1 MPAERI
7 SKGFKDISA
16 IFEVNPLND
25 DLIALKNSNA
35 IARSIRN
42 LIFTNR
48 GDKPF
53 KPFLGSRV
61 SEMLFDPMDPMSSTA
76 IKSEIERTINSFEP
90 RVKLEKVE
98 VTPDYDGNQYDVL
111 IKYQI
116 IGIDVDTQQLSFALE
131 LTR

>member
-1 MPAERI
+1 MPAERV

-25 DLIALKNSNA
+25 DLIVLKNSNA

-53 KPFLGSRV
+53 NPFLGSRV
-61 SEMLFDPMDPMSSTA
+61 TEMLFDPMDQISSVSVKA
-76 IKSEIERTINSFEP
+76 EIERTINSFEP
-90 RVKLEKVE
+90 RVNLEKVT
-98 VTPDYDGNQYDVL
+98 VTPDYDGNQYDVV

>member
-25 DLIALKNSNA
+25 DLIALKNANA

-53 KPFLGSRV
+53 NPFLGSRV
-61 SEMLFDPMDPMSSTA
+61 TEMLFDPMDPMSSTS
-76 IKSEIERTINSFEP
+76 IKAEIERTINSFEP
-90 RVKLEKVE
+90 RVKLEKVT
-98 VTPDYDGNQYDVL
+98 VTPDYDGNQYDVVL
-111 IKYQI
+111 KYQI

>member
-1 MPAERI
+1 VPAERI

-42 LIFTNR
+42 LVFTSR

-53 KPFLGSRV
+53 NPFLGSRV
-61 SEMLFDPMDPMSSTA
+61 SEMLFDPMDSISSVA
-76 IKSEIERTINSFEP
+76 IRSEIERTINNFEP

>member
-61 SEMLFDPMDPMSSTA
+61 TQMLFDPMDPMSSTA
-76 IKSEIERTINSFEP
+76 IKAEIERTINNFEP

>member
-25 DLIALKNSNA
+25 DLIVLKNANA

-53 KPFLGSRV
+53 NPFLGSRV
-61 SEMLFDPMDPMSSTA
+61 NEMLFDPMDQISSVSVR
-76 IKSEIERTINSFEP
+76 SEIERTINSFEP
-90 RVKLEKVE
+90 RVDLDKVI
-98 VTPDYDGNQYDVL
+98 VTANHDENQYDIV

-116 IGIDVDTQQLSFALE
+116 IGIDLDTQQLSFALE

>member
-42 LIFTNR
+42 IIFTAR

-53 KPFLGSRV
+53 NPFFGSRV
-61 SEMLFDPMDPMSSTA
+61 TEMLFDPMDQISSVSLR
-76 IKSEIERTINSFEP
+76 SEIERTINSFEP
-90 RVKLEKVE
+90 RVKLEKVT
-98 VTPDYDGNQYDVL
+98 VTPDYDGNQYDVVL
-111 IKYQI
+111 KYQI

>member
-16 IFEVNPLND
+16 VFEVNPLND
-25 DLIALKNSNA
+25 DLIVLKNSNA

-53 KPFLGSRV
+53 SPFLGSRV
-61 SEMLFDPMDPMSSTA
+61 NEMLFDPMDQLSSQSV
-76 IKSEIERTINSFEP
+76 KSEIERTINSFEP
-90 RVKLEKVE
+90 RAELKKVT
-98 VTPDYDGNQYDVL
+98 VTPDFDGNQYDVV

-116 IGIDVDTQQLSFALE
+116 IGIDADTQQLSFALE

>member
-25 DLIALKNSNA
+25 DLIALKNANA

-53 KPFLGSRV
+53 NPFLGSRV
-61 SEMLFDPMDPMSSTA
+61 SQMLFDPMDQISSVSVR
-76 IKSEIERTINSFEP
+76 SEIERTINSFEP
-90 RVKLEKVE
+90 RVKLEKVI
-98 VTPDYDGNQYDVL
+98 VTPDYDGNQYDVVL
-111 IKYQI
+111 KYQI

>member
-25 DLIALKNSNA
+25 DLIVLKNSNA

-53 KPFLGSRV
+53 NPFLGSRV
-61 SEMLFDPMDPMSSTA
+61 NEMLFDPMDRISSVTLR
-76 IKSEIERTINSFEP
+76 SEIERTINSFEP
-90 RVKLEKVE
+90 RVKLEKVT
-98 VTPDYDGNQYDVL
+98 VTPDYDGNQYDVVL
-111 IKYQI
+111 KYQI

>member
-25 DLIALKNSNA
+25 DLIVLKNSNA

-42 LIFTNR
+42 IIFTAR

-53 KPFLGSRV
+53 NPFFGSRV
-61 SEMLFDPMDPMSSTA
+61 SELLFDPMDQITTLA
-76 IKSEIERTINSFEP
+76 IKTEIEETIKNFEP
-90 RVKLEKVE
+90 RVNLKKVQ
-98 VTPDYDGNQYDVL
+98 VDPSYDDNEYNVV
-111 IKYQI
+111 INYEI

>member
-25 DLIALKNSNA
+25 DLIVLKNSNA

-53 KPFLGSRV
+53 NPFLGSRV
-61 SEMLFDPMDPMSSTA
+61 NKMLFDPMDQISSVSLR
-76 IKSEIERTINSFEP
+76 SEIERTINSFEP
-90 RVKLEKVE
+90 RVNLDKVT
-98 VTPDYDGNQYDVL
+98 VTPNFDENQYDIV

-116 IGIDVDTQQLSFALE
+116 IGIDVDAQQLSFALE

>member
-1 MPAERI
+1 MPAERV

-25 DLIALKNSNA
+25 DLVVLKNANA

-53 KPFLGSRV
+53 NPFLGSRV
-61 SEMLFDPMDPMSSTA
+61 SEMLFDPMDQISSVSVR
-76 IKSEIERTINSFEP
+76 SEIERTINSFEP
-90 RVKLEKVE
+90 RVKLEKVT
-98 VTPDYDGNQYDVL
+98 VTPDYDGNQYDVVL
-111 IKYQI
+111 KYQI

>member
-1 MPAERI
+1 MPAERV

-25 DLIALKNSNA
+25 DLIALKNANA

-42 LIFTNR
+42 LVFTVP

-53 KPFLGSRV
+53 NPFLGCRV
-61 SEMLFDPMDPMSSTA
+61 SEMLFDPMDKITTSA
-76 IKSEIERTINSFEP
+76 IRSEIEETVNNYEP
-90 RVKLEKVE
+90 RVNLKKVQVQE
-98 VTPDYDGNQYDVL
+98 NPDGNEYNV
-111 IKYQI
+111 IINYTI
-116 IGIDVDTQQLSFALE
+116 IGIEADAQQLSFALE

>member
-1 MPAERI
+1 VPAERI

-42 LIFTNR
+42 LIFTVP

-53 KPFLGSRV
+53 NPFLGCRV
-61 SEMLFDPMDPMSSTA
+61 SEMLFDPMDKITTSA
-76 IKSEIERTINSFEP
+76 IRTEIEETVNNYEP
-90 RVKLEKVE
+90 RVNLKKVQVQE
-98 VTPDYDGNQYDVL
+98 NPDGNEYNV
-111 IKYQI
+111 IINYTI
-116 IGIDVDTQQLSFALE
+116 IGVDADTQQLSFALE

>member
-1 MPAERI
+1 VPVERV

-25 DLIALKNSNA
+25 DLIALKNSSA

-42 LIFTNR
+42 LVLTNR

-53 KPFLGSRV
+53 NPFLGSRV
-61 SEMLFDPMDPMSSTA
+61 NQMLFDPMDPISSVA
-76 IKSEIERTINSFEP
+76 IRSEIERTINNFEP
-90 RVKLEKVE
+90 RVNLQKVE
-98 VTPDYDGNQYDVL
+98 VTPDYDGNQYNIL

>member
-25 DLIALKNSNA
+25 DLIVLKNANA

-53 KPFLGSRV
+53 NPFLGSRV
-61 SEMLFDPMDPMSSTA
+61 NQMLFDPMDQISSVSL
-76 IKSEIERTINSFEP
+76 KSEIERTINSFEP
-90 RVKLEKVE
+90 RVNLDKVT
-98 VTPDYDGNQYDVL
+98 VTPNYDENQYDIV

-116 IGIDVDTQQLSFALE
+116 IGIDIDAQQLSSALE

>member
-25 DLIALKNSNA
+25 DLIILKNANA

-53 KPFLGSRV
+53 NPFLGSRV
-61 SEMLFDPMDPMSSTA
+61 NEMLFDPMDQISSVSL
-76 IKSEIERTINSFEP
+76 KSELERTINSFEP
-90 RVKLEKVE
+90 RVNLNKVT
-98 VTPDYDGNQYDVL
+98 VTPNFDENQYDII

-116 IGIDVDTQQLSFALE
+116 IGIDLDAQQLSFALE

>member
-1 MPAERI
+1 MPAERV

-25 DLIALKNSNA
+25 DLIVLKNANA

-53 KPFLGSRV
+53 NPFLGSRV
-61 SEMLFDPMDPMSSTA
+61 SEMLFDPMDQISSVSVR
-76 IKSEIERTINSFEP
+76 SEIERTINSFEP
-90 RVKLEKVE
+90 RVKLEKVT
-98 VTPDYDGNQYDVL
+98 VTPDYDGNQYDVVL
-111 IKYQI
+111 KYQI
-116 IGIDVDTQQLSFALE
+116 IGIDVDTQQLLFALE